1 MMKKGFLL
9 AGCLAVVFI
18 VVNAC
23 EVAEEIGRCYDNNE
37 CRDYEEEDSMAT
49 EKQVELD
56 SLAIRS
62 VSDDGLD

>member
-9 AGCLAVVFI
+9 AGCLAVVFM

-23 EVAEEIGRCYDNNE
+23 EAAEEIGNCLNSGD
-37 CRDYEEEDSMAT
+37 CGDYEEEDSMAT

>member
-23 EVAEEIGRCYDNNE
+23 EVAEEIGR
-37 CRDYEEEDSMAT
+37 
-49 EKQVELD
+49 
-56 SLAIRS
+56 
-62 VSDDGLD
+62 